1 MILDELVLCDVG
13 VFGGRQ
19 TLTLTPPP
27 GAQRPV
33 ILIGGMNGCGKT
45 TLLDAVQL
53 ALYGPLAR
61 LAGRRGS
68 YDSYLRDLIHRGVS
82 PEDGASVELAFHVFR
97 DGGPQSFRI
106 RRSWRGTGKGIRED
120 VTVYRDGMVDPALTE
135 GWAEQ
140 VEAFIPRGVA
150 ALFFFDGE
158 KIEALA
164 ELANSR
170 ELLGTALGGLLGLDL
185 TEQLSADLVV
195 LERRHR
201 ESHVPVHAESA
212 VADARRELAAA
223 GEAEE
228 RAHQD
233 SASTRVRL
241 ERAEK
246 HAFETE
252 ERYRLEGGELFERRA
267 EITAKRDGIARHIAS
282 VEQQLRNMAAD
293 CAPLLLVRDRLAATI
308 QQGEAELSA
317 ARQQDLLTLL
327 EDRDSNVLQA
337 LETARISTAART
349 KLERLLTDD
358 RQRRR
363 SQAKQEHVTALDADA
378 ISRGRTL
385 IDHTLPAIR
394 AEIMRL
400 IAERTALRENLA
412 ATEQQLAA
420 IPTQES
426 VRALQKTRDEARA
439 QVTAAANAHQQ
450 AEQQLHGTRTRRAE
464 VERRYEKALS
474 EATDQALGATEAR
487 RIVEH
492 AQRVRATLAAFRVA
506 AIQRHG
512 ERIQQLV
519 LACLNQLLRKQ
530 DFITDLQ
537 IDPETFEISFYAR
550 DGARIRP
557 HQMSAGERQLVAV
570 SLLWGLAQASGRPLP
585 VVIDTPLG
593 RLDSSHRAHLIERYF
608 PSASHQVL
616 LLSTDTEIDAPA
628 WQSLRDHIGHVYRLE
643 HDLATDATAIKGG
656 YFWQENEDAD

>member
-1 MILDELVLCDVG
+1 MILDELVLHNVG

-45 TLLDAVQL
+45 TLLDAIQL

-82 PEDGASVELAFHVFR
+82 PDAGAAVELAFHVFR

-120 VTVYRDGMVDPALTE
+120 VAVYRDSIVDLALTE
-135 GWAEQ
+135 DWAEQ

-185 TEQLSADLVV
+185 TEQLSADLLV

-201 ESHVPVHAESA
+201 EGHVPIHAESA
-212 VADARRELAAA
+212 VTDARQQLAAA
-223 GEAEE
+223 REAEE
-228 RAHQD
+228 RAHQH
-233 SASTRVRL
+233 SAAIRVQL

-267 EITAKRDGIARHIAS
+267 ELTAKRDGIARHIAS
-282 VEQQLRNMAAD
+282 AEQQLRTIAAD

-308 QQGEAELSA
+308 QQGEAELAA
-317 ARQQDLLTLL
+317 ARQNDLLALL

-337 LETARISTAART
+337 LEAARISAAARA
-349 KLERLLTDD
+349 KLEHLLTDD

-363 SQAKQEHVTALDADA
+363 SQSKQEHVAALDAGA
-378 ISRGRTL
+378 VRGGGRW
-385 IDHTLPAIR
+385 
-394 AEIMRL
+394 
-400 IAERTALRENLA
+400 
-412 ATEQQLAA
+412 
-420 IPTQES
+420 S
-426 VRALQKTRDEARA
+426 
-439 QVTAAANAHQQ
+439 
-450 AEQQLHGTRTRRAE
+450 TRRS
-464 VERRYEKALS
+464 R
-474 EATDQALGATEAR
+474 
-487 RIVEH
+487 
-492 AQRVRATLAAFRVA
+492 
-506 AIQRHG
+506 
-512 ERIQQLV
+512 
-519 LACLNQLLRKQ
+519 
-530 DFITDLQ
+530 
-537 IDPETFEISFYAR
+537 PYAPKSP
-550 DGARIRP
+550 G
-557 HQMSAGERQLVAV
+557 
-570 SLLWGLAQASGRPLP
+570 
-585 VVIDTPLG
+585 
-593 RLDSSHRAHLIERYF
+593 
-608 PSASHQVL
+608 
-616 LLSTDTEIDAPA
+616 
-628 WQSLRDHIGHVYRLE
+628 
-643 HDLATDATAIKGG
+643 
-656 YFWQENEDAD
+656 